1 MAASKAEQAYAVL
14 KARITDGTYGPG
26 YRLVIDQ
33 LAREHGISSVP
44 WRESLRRL
52 EAEGWVEIVPNVGA
66 LVRTFDA
73 QAFERT
79 IRLLARLEGLATA
92 VSAPNL
98 TADDLAEARA
108 FNAQMAE
115 ALANFDTNLF
125 GLLNRR
131 FHEVLCSKSDDT
143 RLNELLANE
152 WARLDF
158 IRRSAYW
165 HAPGRAQA
173 SVAEHEALVAL
184 IESGADPDEIEAAAR
199 QHEINTLV
207 AVTTYDAALAGHTPS
222 ESQLA

>member
-1 MAASKAEQAYAVL
+1 MATSKTEQSYAIL
-14 KARITDGTYGPG
+14 KARIMDGTYGPG

-73 QAFERT
+73 HAFERT

-92 VSAPNL
+92 LSAPNL

-108 FNAQMAE
+108 LNAQMAD
-115 ALANFDTNLF
+115 ALENFDTNLF
-125 GLLNRR
+125 GVFNRR
-131 FHEVLCSKSDDT
+131 FHQLLCSKCDDE
-143 RLNELLANE
+143 RLNELVGNE

-165 HAPGRAQA
+165 YAPGRAQA
-173 SVAEHEALVAL
+173 SVKEHETLLEL
-184 IESGADPDEIEAAAR
+184 IESGADADAVETAAR
-199 QHEINTLV
+199 QHEVNTLV
-207 AVTTYDAALAGHTPS
+207 AVTTYDTAIAGHSPN

>member
-14 KARITDGTYGPG
+14 KARITDGAYGPG

-92 VSAPNL
+92 VSAPHL
-98 TADDLAEARA
+98 TAADLAEARA

-125 GLLNRR
+125 GRLNRR
-131 FHEVLCSKSDDT
+131 FHEVLCSKSDDQ
-143 RLNELLANE
+143 RLNDLLANE

-199 QHEINTLV
+199 QHEVNTLV
-207 AVTTYDAALAGHTPS
+207 AVTTYDAAEAGHTPS
-222 ESQLA
+222 ESLLA

>member
-1 MAASKAEQAYAVL
+1 MAASKAEQAYTVL

-33 LAREHGISSVP
+33 LVREHGISSGP

-92 VSAPNL
+92 VSAPHL

-108 FNAQMAE
+108 FNAQMAD
-115 ALANFDTNLF
+115 ALAGFDTNLF
-125 GLLNRR
+125 GRLNRR
-131 FHEVLCSKSDDT
+131 FHEVLCSKCDDP
-143 RLNELLANE
+143 RLNDLLATE

-173 SVAEHEALVAL
+173 SVAEHENLVAL
-184 IESGADPDEIEAAAR
+184 IESGAEPDEIEAAAR
-199 QHEINTLV
+199 DHEVNTLI
-207 AVTTYDAALAGHTPS
+207 AVTTYDAALAGHSPS
-222 ESQLA
+222 ESLLA

>member
-73 QAFERT
+73 HAFERT

-92 VSAPNL
+92 VSAPHL

-115 ALANFDTNLF
+115 ALASFDTNLF
-125 GLLNRR
+125 GRLNRR

-173 SVAEHEALVAL
+173 SVAEHEELVAL
-184 IESGADPDEIEAAAR
+184 IERGADPDEIETAAR
-199 QHEINTLV
+199 QHEVNTLV

-222 ESQLA
+222 ESLLA